1 MSKNYMIAILKKEAS
16 KPVVIKISKNLKSI
30 EKIIGNEL
38 EVKEYENVLLIF
50 NKNQKDE
57 TLKENTIFDDIK
69 VRGNV
74 MIVGNIKS
82 TGDIR
87 SLNKRELLHYSQ
99 KMDIRNNEL
108 EKEL

>member
-16 KPVVIKISKNLKSI
+16 KPVVIKISKSLKSI

-99 KMDIRNNEL
+99 KMDIMNNEL